1 MTMPLNS
8 ERKKM
13 NDLEFSPML
22 EKLHKTLKSHQ
33 LEAISNLSNGK
44 ILYGG
49 VGVGKSLTAVGY
61 YLTKEAPSDVI
72 VITTAKKRDSL
83 DWDNEF
89 GRFGISTH
97 ERGPFGGLLTIDSW
111 NNIAK
116 YEDRE
121 DSFFIFDEQRV
132 VGAGAWVKSFQRIA
146 RKNRWILLSA
156 TPGDTWIDYV
166 PVFVANGLFRNAS
179 QFKREHVVYAPFAKY
194 PKIVKYLEV
203 PTLEKYRNMLL
214 VEMPYEKHT
223 ERIIE
228 WVECQYDKDLMRQV
242 VSRRWNVFEGKPLR
256 DASEMFRVM
265 RKVVNTDESRIEQL
279 LEVLSRHIKVI
290 VFYNFDYELEKL
302 RTMCSTRG
310 IQWAEW
316 NGHKHQ
322 PPPENEGPW
331 LYLVQYMS
339 GSEGW
344 NCTYS
349 DSICFYSLTYSY
361 RTFEQAQGRIDRMD
375 TPFEKLYYYVL
386 WSDSQ
391 IDKSIRNAIKHKKNF
406 NERGYCKRFMPSDQ
420 EVQPDALD
428 LKWGEVGGRN

>member
-1 MTMPLNS
+1 M
-8 ERKKM
+8 
-13 NDLEFSPML
+13 
-22 EKLHKTLKSHQ
+22 
-33 LEAISNLSNGK
+33 
-44 ILYGG
+44 
-49 VGVGKSLTAVGY
+49 GKSLTAVGY

-83 DWDNEF
+83 DWQREF
-89 GRFGISTH
+89 VRYGISDH
-97 ERGPFGGLLTIDSW
+97 ERGPFGGLLTVDSW

-121 DSFFIFDEQRV
+121 ECFFIFDEQRV

-166 PVFVANGLFRNAS
+166 PVFVANGLFRSAA
-179 QFKREHVVYAPFAKY
+179 QFKREHVVYAPFAKF

-223 ERIIE
+223 ERIVE
-228 WVECQYDKDLMRQV
+228 WVTCDYDKDLMKQV
-242 VSRRWNVFEGKPLR
+242 VSRRWNVYEDKPLR
-256 DASEMFRVM
+256 DVSEMFRVM
-265 RKVVNTDESRIEQL
+265 RRVVNTSDSRLAVLADL
-279 LEVLSRHIKVI
+279 LSKHTKVI
-290 VFYNFDYELEKL
+290 VYYNFDYELYILEDFL
-302 RTMCSTRG
+302 GSSG
-310 IQWAEW
+310 VSFSQW

-322 PPPENEGPW
+322 SAPQNEGPW
-331 LYLVQYMS
+331 AYLVQYMS
-339 GSEGW
+339 GAEGW

-349 DSICFYSLTYSY
+349 DAICFYSLTYSY

-406 NERGYCKRFMPSDQ
+406 NERSYCKRFMPSEQ
-420 EVQPDALD
+420 VLLPDTLD
-428 LKWGEVGGRN
+428 LKWG